1 MIGRLMRALATLAF
15 LAFASAACADEALWA
30 RIKMESNIVV
40 LTRNMQSAG
49 GKPLVWDESGGCK
62 GEARLTSDGRTDSRK
77 LGELFSARS
86 IKAFAISSP
95 MCRCRE
101 TATIAFG
108 GALVDPDLREIASA
122 DITRLRAFE
131 QKASSLLLAHRGRSP
146 IVFVSHR
153 PNIELLTLE
162 LLDEGE
168 LVVGRISDTG
178 DVEVLGKMRLF
189 K

>member
-1 MIGRLMRALATLAF
+1 MRHLATLIF
-15 LAFASAACADEALWA
+15 LGLASVAYADEVLWA

-40 LTRNMQSAG
+40 LTRHMQSAG
-49 GKPLVWDESGGCK
+49 GNPLVWDESGGCK
-62 GEARLTSDGRTDSRK
+62 DEARVTPTGQTDSRK

-86 IKAFAISSP
+86 IKPFVISSP

-108 GALVDPDLREIASA
+108 ETLMDPDLREVASA
-122 DITRLRAFE
+122 EAARVRAFDR
-131 QKASSLLLAHRGRSP
+131 KATSLLLKHRGNTP

-153 PNIELLTLE
+153 PNIEILTLE
-162 LLDEGE
+162 LVDEGE
-168 LVVGRISDTG
+168 LVVGKVSDSG
-178 DVEVLGKMRLF
+178 EVEVLGKMRLP

>member
-1 MIGRLMRALATLAF
+1 MRALATIVFLGLAG
-15 LAFASAACADEALWA
+15 AAYADEWLWA
-30 RIKMESNIVV
+30 RIKMEPNIVV

-49 GKPLVWDESGGCK
+49 GKLLVWDESGGCK
-62 GEARLTSDGRTDSRK
+62 GEARLTSEGRTDSRK

-86 IKAFAISSP
+86 IKTFVISSP

-108 GALVDPDLREIASA
+108 EALVDPDLREIASA
-122 DITRLRAFE
+122 DTARLRAFE
-131 QKASSLLLAHRGRSP
+131 QKATSLLLEHRGRTP

-162 LLDEGE
+162 LVDEGE
-168 LVVGRISDTG
+168 LVVGKVSDSG
-178 DVEVLGKMRLF
+178 QVEVLGKMRLPR
-189 K
+189 

>member
-1 MIGRLMRALATLAF
+1 MRALATLV
-15 LAFASAACADEALWA
+15 LLGLASAAYANELLWG

-49 GKPLVWDESGGCK
+49 GKLLVWDESGGCN
-62 GEARLTSDGRTDSRK
+62 GEARLTSEGRADSRR

-95 MCRCRE
+95 MCRCHE

-108 GALVDPDLREIASA
+108 EALVDPDLREIASA
-122 DITRLRAFE
+122 DTARLQGFN
-131 QKASSLLLAHRGRSP
+131 QKATSLLLKHRGRTP

-162 LLDEGE
+162 LVDEGE
-168 LVVGRISDTG
+168 LVVGKVSDSG
-178 DVEVLGKMRLF
+178 EVEVLGKMRLPR
-189 K
+189 

>member
-1 MIGRLMRALATLAF
+1 MRALATLAF
-15 LAFASAACADEALWA
+15 LVLPWAACADGWLWA
-30 RIKMESNIVV
+30 RIAAEPNIVV
-40 LTRNMQSAG
+40 LTRHMQSIG
-49 GKPLVWDESGGCK
+49 GKPLVWDETGGCQ
-62 GEARLTSDGRTDSRK
+62 GEARLTAEGRTDSRK

-86 IKAFAISSP
+86 IKPFVISSP

-108 GALVDPDLREIASA
+108 EALVDADLREIASA
-122 DITRLRAFE
+122 DTSRLRAFDR
-131 QKASSLLLAHRGRSP
+131 KATSLLLEHRGRTP

-162 LLDEGE
+162 LVEEGE
-168 LVVGRISDTG
+168 LVVGKVADSG
-178 DVEVLGKMRLF
+178 EVEVLGKMRLP

>member
-1 MIGRLMRALATLAF
+1 MRVLAMLVF
-15 LAFASAACADEALWA
+15 LGLASAAYANEWLWA

-40 LTRNMQSAG
+40 LTRHMQSAG

-62 GEARLTSDGRTDSRK
+62 GEARLTSEGRSDSRK
-77 LGELFSARS
+77 LGELFYARS

-108 GALVDPDLREIASA
+108 EALVDPDLREVASA
-122 DITRLRAFE
+122 DTARLRAFD
-131 QKASSLLLAHRGRSP
+131 QKATSLLLEHRGRTP

-162 LLDEGE
+162 LVDEGE
-168 LVVGRISDTG
+168 LVVGKVSDSG
-178 DVEVLGKMRLF
+178 AIEVLGKVRLPR
-189 K
+189 

>member
-1 MIGRLMRALATLAF
+1 MRVLAALAF
-15 LAFASAACADEALWA
+15 LAFASAACADEALWG
-30 RIKMESNIVV
+30 RIKRESNIVV

-62 GEARLTSDGRTDSRK
+62 DEARLTSEGRTDSRK

-86 IKAFAISSP
+86 IKAFVISSP

-108 GALVDPDLREIASA
+108 GALTDPDLREIASA
-122 DITRLRAFE
+122 DTTRLRAFE
-131 QKASSLLLAHRGRSP
+131 QKAGRLLLEHRGRAP

-168 LVVGRISDTG
+168 LVVGKVSDSG
-178 DVEVLGKMRLF
+178 DVEVLGKMRLRTVP
-189 K
+189 